1 MVTHIVTLMLKL
13 AVLRLSQTNLDIFPM
28 ANIWRM
34 VLCLTSGLRCDKLRD
49 GTTLPLA
56 MLLLHRS
63 VVCWWCDDFYPT
75 SAGIVRKMNLSEC
88 PENEFF
94 LLGLEKSCNTSM
106 DSTQLN
112 TRKVRQNGYYYRHYS
127 FVMDMRMIFVT
138 AVGKKIQCAERP
150 FN

>member
-1 MVTHIVTLMLKL
+1 
-13 AVLRLSQTNLDIFPM
+13 
-28 ANIWRM
+28 
-34 VLCLTSGLRCDKLRD
+34 
-49 GTTLPLA
+49 
-56 MLLLHRS
+56 
-63 VVCWWCDDFYPT
+63 
-75 SAGIVRKMNLSEC
+75 MNLPEC
-88 PENEFF
+88 PENESF
-94 LLGLEKSCNTSM
+94 LLGLEESCNTSM